1 MAKFVILAQQV
12 NVMRIEVEADSF
24 EEAEEIYDETIEYD
38 FERVTSEWSLVSI
51 VDENGEEA

>member
-51 VDENGEEA
+51 VDENGEEE

>member
-24 EEAEEIYDETIEYD
+24 EEAQEIYDETIEYD

-51 VDENGEEA
+51 VDENGEEE